1 MCPLI
6 IFNVQLIW
14 RYLYSTKSAADHG
27 SLYQLR
33 NTIGRSSVV
42 TVPLDDFNACDD
54 FFTLIVT
61 THILSAAMTL
71 LKMSTL
77 EDLPK
82 HPKITDGIDTWMQ
95 SASEREA
102 ILECVC
108 SDIIDRFTTIEY
120 NKAYESP
127 DDNVFAYAKQ
137 MLSQGCIYFEYSDA
151 IREGDGK
158 RVKRSL
164 KYLLPMFIAAGR
176 KNYAI
181 EFFHT
186 IAQHE
191 FIFSPRLAEELL
203 WTRFINVHGTPGHN
217 IPKDLHMEHLNR
229 LVKESIR
236 SLQANKTKK
245 SIARVGRALGTLDPV
260 LANFDKNND
269 VSSHSGM
276 HREASMKKDRDM
288 LLNELL
294 KDQVFQQHGDRA
306 HAEFP
311 KPKDVLHQ
319 LTKDKFK
326 KWIYD
331 HLRTYKL

>member
-1 MCPLI
+1 M
-6 IFNVQLIW
+6 QLIW
-14 RYLYSTKSAADHG
+14 RYVYSTKSAADHG

-33 NTIGRSSVV
+33 NIIGRTSVV

-54 FFTLIVT
+54 FAKLIMT
-61 THILSAAMTL
+61 CHILSAATTL

-82 HPKITDGIDTWMQ
+82 HPKITNGIDTWMQ
-95 SASEREA
+95 TNSEREA
-102 ILECVC
+102 ILEGICM
-108 SDIIDRFTTIEY
+108 DIIDRFTTIEF
-120 NKAYESP
+120 NKAYKDP
-127 DDNVFAYAKQ
+127 TDKVFAYARQ
-137 MLSQGCIYFEYSDA
+137 VLTLGCMYLEYSDA

-158 RVKRSL
+158 RIKSCQ
-164 KYLLPMFIAAGR
+164 KYFLPIFIAAGR

-191 FIFSPRLAEELL
+191 FVFSPRLSEELL
-203 WTRFINVHGTPGHN
+203 WTRFINVHGIPGHN

-245 SIARVGRALGTLDPV
+245 SISRVGRALGTIAPV
-260 LANFDKNND
+260 LANFDQSNA
-269 VSSHSGM
+269 VTSYSGM
-276 HREASMKKDRDM
+276 HKEANINKDKAI

-294 KDQVFQQHGDRA
+294 KDKVFQEHGDRA
-306 HAEFP
+306 HSQFP
-311 KPKDVLHQ
+311 NPKDVLH
-319 LTKDKFK
+319 LLDEGKFK
-326 KWIYD
+326 KWLYK